1 MKVNKTIWKYIFQIL
16 ISVITAA
23 ATAMGIA
30 LT

>member
-1 MKVNKTIWKYIFQIL
+1 MKVNKTIWKYIFQVL
-16 ISVITAA
+16 ISIITAA